1 MRLALLFLLC
11 AAAQAH
17 DIITTPITWSREISR
32 IMYARCASCHRD
44 GGSSFSL
51 TTYKEA
57 RPWVVAIRE
66 EILRRTMPPW
76 GAVKGFG
83 DFRNDQGLTPEEME
97 LIVNWSEGGVPEGE
111 IKDLPAES
119 KYEAPLVIGAVKGE
133 LVMKGTLQLTRK
145 FTLDGILPVQIPAKT
160 SIQIV
165 AELPDGSIEPLLWLE
180 NYQQEFAHPFLL
192 RKPLELPARTIIR
205 GVPTGASVRLLP
217 PTPATAEH
225 TH

>member
-1 MRLALLFLLC
+1 MRLAPLFLLC

-17 DIITTPITWSREISR
+17 DIITTPITWTREISR
-32 IMYARCASCHRD
+32 IMYARCAACHRD
-44 GGSSFSL
+44 GGSTFSL
-51 TTYKEA
+51 TTYKDA

-83 DFRNDQGLTPEEME
+83 DFRNDQALTPEEME

-111 IKDLPAES
+111 PKDLPAAP
-119 KYEAPLVIGAVKGE
+119 KYEAPLAIRAVKGE
-133 LVMKGTLQLTRK
+133 LVVKGTLQLMRK
-145 FTLDGILPVQIPAKT
+145 FTLDGILPVTVPAKT

-192 RKPLELPARTIIR
+192 RKPLELPARTVIR

-217 PTPATAEH
+217 LAPH
-225 TH
+225 

>member
-1 MRLALLFLLC
+1 
-11 AAAQAH
+11 
-17 DIITTPITWSREISR
+17 
-32 IMYARCASCHRD
+32 
-44 GGSSFSL
+44 
-51 TTYKEA
+51 
-57 RPWVVAIRE
+57 
-66 EILRRTMPPW
+66 MPPW

-83 DFRNDQGLTPEEME
+83 DFRNDQALTPEEME

-111 IKDLPAES
+111 PIDLPAEP
-119 KYEAPLVIGAVKGE
+119 KFQAPLVIGAVKGE
-133 LVMKGTLQLTRK
+133 LVVKGTLQLTRK
-145 FTLDGILPVQIPAKT
+145 FTLDGILPVTIPAKT

-192 RKPLELPARTIIR
+192 RKPMELPARTIIR